1 MERSKDSQ
9 HDYHRPE
16 VHEEMT
22 LNVRSTKS
30 GLVAEWN
37 HGNVRVA
44 SCTAAALHVRVE
56 APRGAETH
64 DCLTARADFSQ

>member
-1 MERSKDSQ
+1 MERSKDS
-9 HDYHRPE
+9 HHRPE

-30 GLVAEWN
+30 GPVAEWN

-44 SCTAAALHVRVE
+44 SCTAAALHVHAE
-56 APRGAETH
+56 APCGAETC
-64 DCLTARADFSQ
+64 DCLNARADF

>member
-1 MERSKDSQ
+1 MERSKDS
-9 HDYHRPE
+9 HHRPE

-37 HGNVRVA
+37 YGNVRVA
-44 SCTAAALHVRVE
+44 SCTAAAALHVHAE
-56 APRGAETH
+56 APCGAETC
-64 DCLTARADFSQ
+64 DCPNARADF